1 LKAKREREREE
12 TQGDRQ
18 RHVERE
24 DTHTHQHRQGERETH
39 TQRVTTKVERI
50 QSLDVLM
57 EQEQELVANLEIQL
71 AKCVV
76 LETNLVFQLLVEW
89 ELERGGAE
97 L

>member
-1 LKAKREREREE
+1 
-12 TQGDRQ
+12 
-18 RHVERE
+18 
-24 DTHTHQHRQGERETH
+24 
-39 TQRVTTKVERI
+39 VTTKVERI

-57 EQEQELVANLEIQL
+57 EQEQEMVPNLEIQL

-76 LETNLVFQLLVEW
+76 LEKNLVLQLLVEW